1 LNVTLCAAYSV
12 RGRLIPLKLNPAPLG
27 VIWEIVSAE
36 PPEFVMVS
44 ARVALLPLVILPKLR
59 FVGFAVSW
67 PGVTP
72 VPDSGTFEAG
82 LDAFDAIARFPLT
95 LLPEVGVKVT
105 LKLTLWPT
113 VRVIGRLKPLAV
125 NSEPVTL
132 AAEIVT
138 LAPPE
143 FVRVSASVW
152 ELPT

>member
-1 LNVTLCAAYSV
+1 VS
-12 RGRLIPLKLNPAPLG
+12 GRLIPLKLNPAPFG
-27 VIWEIVSAE
+27 VIWEIVRTE
-36 PPEFVMVS
+36 PPVFVSVS
-44 ARVALLPLVILPKLR
+44 ASVVLLPVVTLPKLR
-59 FVGFAVSW
+59 LAGFAVSW

-72 VPDSGTFEAG
+72 VPDSGTFRAG
-82 LDAFDAIARFPLT
+82 LDAFDVIARVPLT
-95 LLPEVGVKVT
+95 LLPDVGAKLT

-113 VRVIGRLKPLAV
+113 LKVIGKLKPLALKP
-125 NSEPVTL
+125 EPVAL